1 MEIESES
8 AKKSEKAYDRAIK
21 LLSIRAHTS
30 FELARKLKQK
40 GFAQAGIDEAIKR
53 LTEERFLKDE
63 DAAYS
68 YAMSLI
74 NHKTFGYFGI
84 KAKLM
89 QKGLPN
95 NLVESIL
102 AENFPLEAE
111 AKIAQKYLEK
121 TGKTGIKAA
130 AGLKSKGFRTEVI
143 SRLNLDRY
151 ESASD

>member
-1 MEIESES
+1 METEAES

-21 LLSIRAHTS
+21 LLGIRAHTS

-53 LTEERFLKDE
+53 LTEERFLKDD

-74 NHKTFGYFGI
+74 SHKTFGYFGI

-95 NLVESIL
+95 GLIETIL
-102 AENFPLEAE
+102 TENFSIEEE
-111 AKIAQKYLEK
+111 AKIAQKYLDK
-121 TGKTGIKAA
+121 TGKTGQKAV
-130 AGLKSKGFRTEVI
+130 AGLKTKGFRTEVI
-143 SRLNLDRY
+143 SRLNLKDNY
-151 ESASD
+151 EE